1 MAKSSNS
8 ERAQRINAA
17 LSLIMKEKSAA
28 KAAETLTAQYGISKR
43 QAYRYIHNAEEV
55 GEKVPVPDQKIPFTV
70 KLSQN
75 IVLSLRQYAQTTGG
89 TLSEIVTRALEAF
102 LHKGQRRG
110 HKGKIC

>member
-75 IVLSLRQYAQTTGG
+75 IVLSDLIAERFGRPAAKEDLAGG
-89 TLSEIVTRALEAF
+89 AF